1 MLTASFDRYQR
12 GESVIHTLDPRVKVV
27 IAVLFI
33 VSNVFLPDGAWVA
46 FAITWALTLLA
57 GRLARLALTSLLK
70 RSLVALPFALA
81 AVTIIFTHPGETLAA
96 WHVGRWTITAT
107 DAGLMRFASI
117 MLRSWISVQMA
128 LLLAATT
135 PFPDLMH
142 ALRHLRVP
150 AALITIIS
158 FMYRYLF
165 VLTDEAGRLMRARA
179 ARSAETPSGQGG
191 GSLLWRARTA
201 GNMVGQLLLRSVERS
216 ERVYKA
222 MAARGYR
229 GHFLTMNPHV
239 MTRRDWSACFL
250 ALACLTAT
258 QLIGRLLR

>member
-1 MLTASFDRYQR
+1 MVTASFDRYQR
-12 GESVIHTLDPRVKVV
+12 RESIIHGLDPRAKVV
-27 IAVLFI
+27 ITVLFI
-33 VSNVFLPDGAWVA
+33 GSNVFLPDGAWPA
-46 FAITWALTLLA
+46 FASAWALALLA
-57 GRLARLALTSLLK
+57 GRLARLALASLLK

-81 AVTIIFTHPGETLAA
+81 AVTIIFTHPGETLVA
-96 WHVGRWTITAT
+96 WQIGERTITAT
-107 DAGLMRFASI
+107 DAGLVRFASI

-128 LLLAATT
+128 LLLASTT

-179 ARSAETPSGQGG
+179 ARSARLGAGQGG

-216 ERVYKA
+216 ERVYHA
-222 MAARGYR
+222 MTARGYR

-239 MTRRDWSACFL
+239 MAARDWLACFVAGAWL
-250 ALACLTAT
+250 IGA
-258 QLIGRLLR
+258 QLIGRM

>member
-1 MLTASFDRYQR
+1 MVTASFDRYQR
-12 GESVIHTLDPRVKVV
+12 RDSIIHRLDARVKVV

-33 VSNVFLPDGAWVA
+33 VSNVFLPDGAWLA
-46 FAITWALTLLA
+46 FAIAWALVLLTV
-57 GRLARLALTSLLK
+57 RLAQLALTSLLK

-96 WHVGRWTITAT
+96 WRVGSWTITAT
-107 DAGLMRFASI
+107 EAGLVRFASI

-150 AALITIIS
+150 AVLITIIS

-165 VLTDEAGRLMRARA
+165 VVTDEAGRLLRARA
-179 ARSAETPSGQGG
+179 ARSARPAAGQGG

-216 ERVYKA
+216 ERVYNA

-239 MTRRDWSACFL
+239 MSARDW
-250 ALACLTAT
+250 LACVVAVAWLVSA
-258 QLIGRLLR
+258 QMIGRL

>member
-1 MLTASFDRYQR
+1 MHTASFDRYEQ
-12 GESVIHTLDPRVKVV
+12 GESVIHLLDPRVKVV
-27 IAVLFI
+27 ITVLFI

-46 FAITWALTLLA
+46 FGLAWALILLA
-57 GRLARLALTSLLK
+57 GRLARLALVSLLK
-70 RSLVALPFALA
+70 RSVVALPFALA
-81 AVTIIFTHPGETLAA
+81 AVTIIFTHPGETLSA
-96 WHVGRWTITAT
+96 WQIGGLTVTAT
-107 DAGLMRFASI
+107 DAGLVRFASI
-117 MLRSWISVQMA
+117 MLRSWLSVQMA

-150 AALITIIS
+150 AVLITIIS
-158 FMYRYLF
+158 FMYRYLY
-165 VLTDEAGRLMRARA
+165 VLTDEAGRLLRARA
-179 ARSAETPSGQGG
+179 ARSARPAAGEGG

-216 ERVYKA
+216 ERVYHA

-239 MTRRDWSACFL
+239 MGARDRL
-250 ALACLTAT
+250 AFVVASVWLVCAQIL
-258 QLIGRLLR
+258 GRF